1 MEPERIDA
9 IEMDEFEKELRQAM
23 RRVDAP
29 ASLKQGLLERRR
41 FQRPRLR
48 MVMWERLAASLL
60 MAAIIGG
67 GLYWRHEAEEQRQ
80 GEEARRQ
87 VLQALR
93 ITNHALQEMNTRL
106 AEHSRESHE

>member
-1 MEPERIDA
+1 MEHEQGSKGI
-9 IEMDEFEKELRQAM
+9 DEFEEELLQAM

-41 FQRPRLR
+41 FQRPRSR
-48 MVMWERLAASLL
+48 REMWERLAATLL
-60 MAAIIGG
+60 MAAVVGG
-67 GLYWRHEAEEQRQ
+67 GLYWRHEAEEQRK

-106 AEHSRESHE
+106 AEHNRYAQE